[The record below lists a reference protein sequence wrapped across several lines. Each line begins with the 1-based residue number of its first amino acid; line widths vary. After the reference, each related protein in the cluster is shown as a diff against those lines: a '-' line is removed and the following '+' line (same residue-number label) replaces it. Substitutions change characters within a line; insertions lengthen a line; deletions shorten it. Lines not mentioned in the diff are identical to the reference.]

1 MILSKK
7 SSNIDPNLFINLVFS
22 FFPISFILG
31 NLVTNINIV
40 LFCFLGI
47 FHLKSKIFTT
57 AFNLPIKIIFSFF
70 VIIIF
75 STIIS
80 FASELYVE
88 GYENLNFINLIKSI
102 FFFRFFLMLLVIY
115 FLIKFNILDFRYFLV
130 TGTFASVILS
140 LDIIYQYIVGID
152 ILGFKSLGTHNSGF
166 FGDEL
171 IAGSFIKNFAFF
183 SIFFVAHL
191 LKNKNNFKFI
201 LTLLVIIILA
211 VGILFSGNRMP
222 FILFLFGLSLTLLFS
237 NNLRKILITSFLALF
252 IIIGFVASHDDLIK
266 KLYTSYYD
274 NAKSTLNRL
283 LVSFTSNEIK
293 TSGNKAIGDIGTL
306 SQIGGDDYLDARDDV
321 WTPFK
326 NNNQWI
332 EGEPVNDDFEFFWV
346 LNVSYET
353 NERLYLTSLDVW
365 NENKIFGG
373 GIKSFREKCKKYL
386 LHKKNRLCSNHP
398 HNYYLEILTDTGIIG
413 IFIITTIGLL
423 FVAFILK
430 NFRFFNIKNF
440 ENLILSAATISLIT
454 ETFPIRSTGSIFT
467 TNNATYIILVAAMV
481 IGYQNLLREKIL
493 PKNIV

>member
-1 MILSKK
+1 MILSKT
-7 SSNIDPNLFINLVFS
+7 SSNIDSNLFINLVFS

-75 STIIS
+75 STIIT
-80 FASELYVE
+80 FANELYVE
-88 GYENLNFINLIKSI
+88 GYENLNFTNLIKSI

-115 FLIKFNILDFRYFLV
+115 FLIKFNILDFRYFLI

-140 LDIIYQYIVGID
+140 LDIIYQYILGID

-252 IIIGFVASHDDLIK
+252 IIIGFLVSHDDLIK
-266 KLYTSYYD
+266 NLYLSYYV
-274 NAKSTLNRL
+274 NVKSSFNRL
-283 LVSFTSNEIK
+283 IIGPSSNEIK
-293 TSGNKAIGDIGTL
+293 IINKNENKQENEADAF
-306 SQIGGDDYLDARDDV
+306 DARDDE

-326 NNNQWI
+326 NNNQWA
-332 EGEPVNDDFEFFWV
+332 EGEAVNDDFEFFWV

-353 NERLYLTSLDVW
+353 NERLFLTSLDVW
-365 NENKIFGG
+365 RENKIFGG

-454 ETFPIRSTGSIFT
+454 EAFPIKSTGSIFT
-467 TNNATYIILVAAMV
+467 TNNATYIILVAAIV
-481 IGYQNLLREKIL
+481 IGYQNLLKEKIL